1 MTTFDEVINLY
12 YHFDKYKKNT
22 YPELYYHIL
31 PSINLNQ
38 YKIFKDE
45 KGIFGFVNWA
55 YLNKDVEKA
64 YVTTSKIYKNEWKSG
79 VNLWLYDIVILR
91 KSKEVM
97 SWVYNY
103 FKKLLKTNESISWL
117 RLNKQDQVYRVSKKY
132 KRDFHKYWVVQ

>member
-1 MTTFDEVINLY
+1 MDINKIIRLY
-12 YHFDKYKKNT
+12 KYFPKYQQNSNSD
-22 YPELYYHIL
+22 LFYHIL
-31 PSINLNQ
+31 PSLQANQ
-38 YKIFKDE
+38 FKVFED
-45 KGIFGFVNWA
+45 KDGVYGFVNWA

-64 YVTTSKIYKNEWKSG
+64 YVTSSKIYKNEWKSG

-117 RLNKQDQVYRVSKKY
+117 RLDKNDKVYRVAKKY
-132 KRDFHKYWVVQ
+132 KREFHI

>member
-55 YLNKDVEKA
+55 YLNKDVEKT
-64 YVTTSKIYKNEWKSG
+64 YVTSSKIYKNEWKSG

-117 RLNKQDQVYRVSKKY
+117 RLNKQDQVYRVLKKY
-132 KRDFHKYWVVQ
+132 KRDFHK

>member
-1 MTTFDEVINLY
+1 MTTFDEIINLY
-12 YHFDKYKKNT
+12 YKHDKYKKFT

-45 KGIFGFVNWA
+45 KGVFGFVNWA
-55 YLNKDVEKA
+55 FLNDANQDSYTKEG
-64 YVTTSKIYKNEWKSG
+64 KIYKSEWKSG
-79 VNLWLYDIVILR
+79 VNLWLYDIIIIR

-103 FKKLLKTNESISWL
+103 FKKLLKINESISWL
-117 RLNKQDQVYRVSKKY
+117 RLDKNDKVYRVSKKY
-132 KRDFHKYWVVQ
+132 KREFHK

>member
-1 MTTFDEVINLY
+1 MTTFDEVISLY
-12 YHFDKYKKNT
+12 YNFDKYKKNT

-38 YKIFKDE
+38 YKIFKDD

-55 YLNKDVEKA
+55 YLNEDVEKA

-91 KSKEVM
+91 KSNEVM

-132 KRDFHKYWVVQ
+132 KRNFHK

>member
-1 MTTFDEVINLY
+1 MTTFDEIINLY
-12 YHFDKYKKNT
+12 YKFDKYKKNT

-38 YKIFKDE
+38 YKVFKDE
-45 KGIFGFVNWA
+45 QGIFGFVNWA
-55 YLNKDVEKA
+55 YLSEQIEKD
-64 YVTTSKIYKNEWKSG
+64 YIRTSKIYKSEWKSG
-79 VNLWLYDIVILR
+79 DYLWLYDIVIIR

-117 RLNKQDQVYRVSKKY
+117 RLDKNEKVYRVAKKY
-132 KRDFHKYWVVQ
+132 KREFHN

>member
-1 MTTFDEVINLY
+1 MDINKIIRLY
-12 YHFDKYKKNT
+12 KYFPKYQQNS
-22 YPELYYHIL
+22 YSDLFYHIL
-31 PSINLNQ
+31 PSLQANQ
-38 YKIFKDE
+38 FKVFED
-45 KGIFGFVNWA
+45 KDGVYGFVNWA

-64 YVTTSKIYKNEWKSG
+64 YVTSSKIYKNEWKSG
-79 VNLWLYDIVILR
+79 VNLWLYDIVIIR

-132 KRDFHKYWVVQ
+132 KRNFHK

>member
-1 MTTFDEVINLY
+1 MTTFNEVIGLY
-12 YHFDKYKKNT
+12 YNFDKYKKNT

-38 YKIFKDE
+38 YKVFRDE
-45 KGIFGFVNWA
+45 QEIFGFVNWA
-55 YLNKDVEKA
+55 YLSKEIEKS
-64 YVTTSKIYKNEWKSG
+64 YIETSTIYKNEWKSG
-79 VNLWLYDIVILR
+79 DYLWLYDIVILR

-117 RLNKQDQVYRVSKKY
+117 RLDKNDKVYRVSKKY
-132 KRDFHKYWVVQ
+132 KRGFHN

>member
-64 YVTTSKIYKNEWKSG
+64 YVTSSKIYKNEWKSG

-132 KRDFHKYWVVQ
+132 KRNFHK

>member
-1 MTTFDEVINLY
+1 MTTFNEVIGLY
-12 YHFDKYKKNT
+12 YNFDKYKKNT
-22 YPELYYHIL
+22 YDELYHHIL

-45 KGIFGFVNWA
+45 QGIYGFVNWA
-55 YLNKDVEKA
+55 YLSKEIEKD
-64 YVTTSKIYKNEWKSG
+64 YIRTSKIYNDEWKSG
-79 VNLWLYDIVILR
+79 NLLWLYDIIIIR

-117 RLNKQDQVYRVSKKY
+117 RLDNKDKVYRVGKKF
-132 KRDFHKYWVVQ
+132 KRGFHK

>member
-38 YKIFKDE
+38 YKIFKD
-45 KGIFGFVNWA
+45 KRGIFGFVNWA

-64 YVTTSKIYKNEWKSG
+64 YVTSSKIYKNEWKSG

-91 KSKEVM
+91 KSNEVM

-132 KRDFHKYWVVQ
+132 KRDFHK

>member
-12 YHFDKYKKNT
+12 YNFDKYKKNT

-38 YKIFKDE
+38 YKIFKDD

-64 YVTTSKIYKNEWKSG
+64 YVTSSKIYKNEWKSG
-79 VNLWLYDIVILR
+79 VNLWLYDIVILS
-91 KSKEVM
+91 KSNEVM

-132 KRDFHKYWVVQ
+132 KRNFHK

>member
-1 MTTFDEVINLY
+1 MTTFDEIINLY
-12 YHFDKYKKNT
+12 FKFDKYKKNT

-38 YKIFKDE
+38 YKVFKDE
-45 KGIFGFVNWA
+45 QGIFGFVNWA
-55 YLNKDVEKA
+55 YLSKEIEKS
-64 YVTTSKIYKNEWKSG
+64 YIETSTIYKNEWKSG
-79 VNLWLYDIVILR
+79 DYLWLYDIVILR

-117 RLNKQDQVYRVSKKY
+117 RLDKNDKVYRVAKKY
-132 KRDFHKYWVVQ
+132 KREFHN

>member
-1 MTTFDEVINLY
+1 MTTFDEIINLY
-12 YHFDKYKKNT
+12 YKHDKYKKFT

-45 KGIFGFVNWA
+45 KGVFGFVNWA
-55 YLNKDVEKA
+55 FLNDANQDSYTKEG
-64 YVTTSKIYKNEWKSG
+64 KIYKSEWKSG
-79 VNLWLYDIVILR
+79 VNLWLYDIIIIR

-103 FKKLLKTNESISWL
+103 FKKLLKINESISWL
-117 RLNKQDQVYRVSKKY
+117 SLDNNDKGYRVS
-132 KRDFHKYWVVQ
+132 

>member
-1 MTTFDEVINLY
+1 MDINKIIRLY
-12 YHFDKYKKNT
+12 KYFPKYQQNS
-22 YPELYYHIL
+22 YSDLFYHIL
-31 PSINLNQ
+31 PSLQANQ
-38 YKIFKDE
+38 FKVFED
-45 KGIFGFVNWA
+45 KDGVYGFVNWA

-64 YVTTSKIYKNEWKSG
+64 YVTSSKIYKNEWKSG

-132 KRDFHKYWVVQ
+132 KRDFHN

>member
-1 MTTFDEVINLY
+1 MTTFDEIINLY
-12 YHFDKYKKNT
+12 YKFDKYKKNT

-38 YKIFKDE
+38 YKVFKDE
-45 KGIFGFVNWA
+45 QGIFGFVNWA
-55 YLNKDVEKA
+55 YLSKEIEKS
-64 YVTTSKIYKNEWKSG
+64 YIETSTIYKNEWKSG
-79 VNLWLYDIVILR
+79 DYLWLYDIVIIR

-117 RLNKQDQVYRVSKKY
+117 RLDKNDKVYRVSKKY
-132 KRDFHKYWVVQ
+132 KREFHN

>member
-1 MTTFDEVINLY
+1 MTTFDNVIKLY
-12 YHFDKYKKNT
+12 RNFDKYKKNT

-38 YKIFKDE
+38 YKVFKDE
-45 KGIFGFVNWA
+45 QGIFGFVNWA
-55 YLNKDVEKA
+55 YLSKEIEKS
-64 YVTTSKIYKNEWKSG
+64 YIETSTIYKNEWKSG
-79 VNLWLYDIVILR
+79 DYLWLYDIVILR

-117 RLNKQDQVYRVSKKY
+117 RLDKNDKVYRVAKKY
-132 KRDFHKYWVVQ
+132 KREFHN

>member
-1 MTTFDEVINLY
+1 MTTFDEIINLY
-12 YHFDKYKKNT
+12 YKFDKYKKNT

-38 YKIFKDE
+38 YKVFKDE
-45 KGIFGFVNWA
+45 QGIFGFVNWA
-55 YLNKDVEKA
+55 YLSQEIEKS
-64 YVTTSKIYKNEWKSG
+64 YIETSKIYKNEWKSG
-79 VNLWLYDIVILR
+79 DYLWLYDIVILR

-117 RLNKQDQVYRVSKKY
+117 RLDKNNKVYRVAKKY
-132 KRDFHKYWVVQ
+132 KREFHN